1 MKFKQKVRKYY
12 EYVIFKANQ
21 VLDVVTNV
29 VALAIKIVNLFP
41 TGRKAT
47 VYLEEIA
54 KAAEKTGKYV
64 DDFEALKDDILDAIP
79 EQRE

>member
-1 MKFKQKVRKYY
+1 MTLKQKVKKAY

-41 TGRKAT
+41 TGHKIT
-47 VYLEEIA
+47 IYLEEIA

-64 DDFEALKDDILDAIP
+64 DDFETLKDDVINAIP